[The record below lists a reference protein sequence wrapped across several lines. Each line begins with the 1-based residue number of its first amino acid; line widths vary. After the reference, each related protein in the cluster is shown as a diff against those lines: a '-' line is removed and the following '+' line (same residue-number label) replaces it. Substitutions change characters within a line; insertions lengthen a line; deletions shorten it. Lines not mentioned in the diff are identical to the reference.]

1 MSSSYMSVGSCA
13 MANINPLGPC
23 KLSILQPPD
32 VFVGIWVGFPFYYLF
47 PVKTDVV
54 AVGHCAFPS
63 SWDIF
68 GFWWYRWCF
77 YDFLDQAVSS
87 MPTRR
92 EKKGLITYSQPSLSL
107 KNHKV
112 EADALDPH
120 LESKIHDLRKHSGFD
135 GSIGSWKYFTNL
147 HCQFHL
153 ALKILQ
159 VIVDHNIHQKI
170 AVFWGLSFHPP
181 TTWQCQKHSKLKLEK
196 VKGSLE
202 HYFCTEKQ

>member
-1 MSSSYMSVGSCA
+1 MQWQTSTLWDLV
-13 MANINPLGPC
+13 NDQ
-23 KLSILQPPD
+23 ILQPPD

-47 PVKTDVV
+47 QSNRMSLQLAT
-54 AVGHCAFPS
+54 
-63 SWDIF
+63 
-68 GFWWYRWCF
+68 
-77 YDFLDQAVSS
+77 VSS
-87 MPTRR
+87 PVHEASLDFDGTVDAILRLFGSSCLVNAHQGKKASLRTNHRYPLRIIKLKLMPWT
-92 EKKGLITYSQPSLSL
+92 LI
-107 KNHKV
+107 
-112 EADALDPH
+112 

-135 GSIGSWKYFTNL
+135 GSIGSWWYFTTL

-170 AVFWGLSFHPP
+170 AGFWGLSYHTP
-181 TTWQCQKHSKLKLEK
+181 TTWQCQKHSKLKIKK